1 MPTGRQGSEEAYRSF
16 CVSCLRARGMMVLI
30 THVMQISRDGEESSK
45 EIILL
50 WNSMNEG
57 YLLF

>member
-1 MPTGRQGSEEAYRSF
+1 MKRHIDHS
-16 CVSCLRARGMMVLI
+16 VSCLRARGMMVLI
-30 THVMQISRDGEESSK
+30 THGMQISRDGEESRK